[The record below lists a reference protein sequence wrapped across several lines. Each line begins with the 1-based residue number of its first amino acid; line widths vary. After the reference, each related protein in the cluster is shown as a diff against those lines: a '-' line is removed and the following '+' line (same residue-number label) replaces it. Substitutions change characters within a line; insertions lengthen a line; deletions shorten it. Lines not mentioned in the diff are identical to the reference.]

1 MRNRTCERRDE
12 DVAKVA
18 VNKTKCNGSDVEELG
33 NGKLTAT
40 LTVLV
45 PKFLY
50 ISFQLQGKT
59 ASEMLLK
66 FFYVLVT
73 TFFP

>member
-40 LTVLV
+40 ETLELH
-45 PKFLY
+45 
-50 ISFQLQGKT
+50 LQ
-59 ASEMLLK
+59 
-66 FFYVLVT
+66 YW
-73 TFFP
+73 FPNFCI